1 MAFIFH
7 NIYIYMYGMSSFPLA
22 NSIIFQRGRS
32 TSNQL
37 NDVTVHRAL
46 CVTNDS
52 WGAFGF
58 GSSANTA
65 VALCN
70 VMLLMCRLFGP
81 WFPHRHLAS
90 RFFSPLK
97 DGFSLMI
104 CETPRFTCAQWF
116 IWIPYWIPY
125 NAKYMRNTV
134 NWHPQFWT
142 IPMCFIFE
150 SCVDFFCL
158 GSWGWS
164 TWNVT
169 RKPYVTRC
177 RKVLRAC
184 WAICWL
190 GHLLELLL
198 EEMTPNHNRIAS
210 ARQCILLILLS
221 VKSDS
226 IMLWWFKKW
235 NETRHSEKMVDIW
248 FWELSCSI
256 FFIPTMPRKSAR
268 RQAGGGS
275 AKWAAEENITMSY
288 HVSFVENICSCV
300 LFPRLW
306 ARISRT

>member
-1 MAFIFH
+1 MGCHPSHWRTPSFFRGVGQPATSLMMWL
-7 NIYIYMYGMSSFPLA
+7 YIVLFALLMTHE
-22 NSIIFQRGRS
+22 GRS
-32 TSNQL
+32 DLAPQQILQWLS
-37 NDVTVHRAL
+37 VMSCFS
-46 CVTNDS
+46 CV
-52 WGAFGF
+52 A
-58 GSSANTA
+58 
-65 VALCN
+65 
-70 VMLLMCRLFGP
+70 RLFGP

-104 CETPRFTCAQWF
+104 CEPPRFTCAQWF

-256 FFIPTMPRKSAR
+256 CFIPTMPRKSAR